1 MFPAGKYYVGDLCY
15 VMHDEWDEVCDLLF
29 EGRGDFGCNE
39 GEFTLKDGRQFA
51 IYNTQHGDGVY
62 DTDSGDTCCVDS
74 GSIGCI
80 LKSDIRDNQ
89 YTEDKIKQLATFQ
102 TFTKPFKTGY
112 EISEGYSEEY
122 DYDYK
127 EKVIKFGGFQVY
139 T

>member
-1 MFPAGKYYVGDLCY
+1 MMKEGEYYIGDLCY

-29 EGRGDFGCNE
+29 EGRPDQGCNE

-62 DTDSGDTCCVDS
+62 NTSFGGRCCVDS

-89 YTEDKIKQLATFQ
+89 YTEEHLKDLAVFHT
-102 TFTKPFKTGY
+102 FKTDFDTGIENDSYEDEDGY
-112 EISEGYSEEY
+112 KVEEKIL
-122 DYDYK
+122 D
-127 EKVIKFGGFQVY
+127 FGGFRVY

>member
-1 MFPAGKYYVGDLCY
+1 MMKEGEYYIGDLCY
-15 VMHDEWDEVCDLLF
+15 VLHDVWDEVCDLLF
-29 EGRGDFGCNE
+29 EGCNE

-51 IYNTQHGDGVY
+51 MYNTNFGDGVY
-62 DTDSGDTCCVDS
+62 NTSFGGRCCVDS

>member
-1 MFPAGKYYVGDLCY
+1 MMKAGEYYIGDLCY

-29 EGRGDFGCNE
+29 EGRSDQGCNE

-51 IYNTQHGDGVY
+51 IYNTNFGDGVY
-62 DTDSGDTCCVDS
+62 QTDFGDTCCVDS

-89 YTEDKIKQLATFQ
+89 YTEDHIRQLATFQ
-102 TFTKPFKTGY
+102 TFTKPFKTGFKFDSYQDDEGEQY
-112 EISEGYSEEY
+112 E
-122 DYDYK
+122 
-127 EKVIKFGGFQVY
+127 EKIIQFGGFQVY